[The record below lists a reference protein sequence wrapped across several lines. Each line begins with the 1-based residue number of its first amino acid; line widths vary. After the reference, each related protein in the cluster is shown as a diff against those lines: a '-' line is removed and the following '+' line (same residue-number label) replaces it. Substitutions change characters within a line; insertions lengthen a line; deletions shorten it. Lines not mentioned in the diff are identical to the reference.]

1 MYFIWVYI
9 IFPLRAISHIL
20 SIFYILFSLSVIVPK
35 LEFFVQEPSQ
45 SRKILHEKNK
55 QNGTSG
61 YWDICELGG
70 INSEEID
77 SPGYQLWGDWLAGV
91 STLGYLIQVYTKLN
105 LSVLVLFSVQAR
117 GRQKWGRYQRTY
129 REPRIQKKMKTTG
142 MMKLLCGFA
151 PPPPSSWAAAVLPL
165 QDTWASAGRVA
176 AIVNI

>member
-1 MYFIWVYI
+1 M
-9 IFPLRAISHIL
+9 
-20 SIFYILFSLSVIVPK
+20 PK

-91 STLGYLIQVYTKLN
+91 STLGYLIQVYKIKSISFGLIFSSSQGSSEVGEVPAD
-105 LSVLVLFSVQAR
+105 LSGDANAEENEDD
-117 GRQKWGRYQRTY
+117 GDD
-129 REPRIQKKMKTTG
+129 E
-142 MMKLLCGFA
+142 
-151 PPPPSSWAAAVLPL
+151 AAVQLRSSSSL
-165 QDTWASAGRVA
+165 ILGRSCFATAGYLGICRQGGS
-176 AIVNI
+176 